1 MGWYNSNINMSK
13 IAVTGGT
20 FDLLH
25 KGHKEFIK
33 KILRYSDRLI
43 IGLTSEKYVQEHKP
57 DKGIDSYENRK
68 ETLLD
73 FLKKENLESRVEIM
87 EINDMYGPLLDSSFE
102 VDNIAV
108 APPTKEQVEKIQ
120 IKRVE
125 HNLHRLNEINI
136 ELERAEDSGFISATR
151 IRNGEIDRE
160 GKLFV
165 RKEWDG
171 KNLLLP
177 STLREKL
184 QDVWGEVVS
193 EVPVDIDLNK
203 TITVGDITTQKFIN
217 SGKIPRLSIVD
228 FKVERKE
235 IPEKEFENVK
245 KTYAASRPG
254 EISYELFDAVKK
266 ALKEETAGLI
276 VVDGEEDL
284 SVLPALLCVPL
295 GFCIFYGQP
304 GVGMVKIETTEDI
317 KRRAYEIVD
326 SFKVI

>member
-43 IGLTSEKYVQEHKP
+43 IGLTSEKYVQENKP

-68 ETLLD
+68 ESILS
-73 FLKKENLESRVEIM
+73 FLKKENLESRVEIF

-151 IRNGEIDRE
+151 IRDGEIDRE

-184 QDVWGEVVS
+184 QDVWGEVVQGI
-193 EVPVDIDLNK
+193 PQGLDLAK
-203 TITVGDITTQKFIN
+203 VITVGDITTKNFIN
-217 SGKIPRLSIVD
+217 SGKNPKLSIID

-235 IPEKEFENVK
+235 IPSIKFENVK
-245 KTYAASRPG
+245 IMYVKNQPG
-254 EISYELFDAVKK
+254 EISSDLFVSIKNV
-266 ALKEETAGLI
+266 LKSSERSLI
-276 VVDGEEDL
+276 IVDGEEDL
-284 SVLPALLCVPL
+284 SVLPALLCAPL